1 MTARAGVFAA
11 IAFLL
16 MGDAASAH
24 SVLGITGFAGGLL
37 HPLLV
42 PAHVASIVALALLA
56 GQQRWL
62 RGAPV
67 VFAIGLVLGLGAI
80 ALAYVPTFAEAA
92 SLLLAAVMGALVAL
106 ARPLP
111 MMGGGMLAAATGLA
125 IGLDSP
131 PEAISIS
138 KANLALLGTA
148 LCAPTVLVALAWFAS
163 MLHRDWQRIGMRIA
177 GSWIAASAIMVLAL
191 RLAGG

>member
-1 MTARAGVFAA
+1 MTARVLAFAA
-11 IAFLL
+11 GAFAL
-16 MGDAASAH
+16 MVDHAWAH

-42 PAHVASIVALALLA
+42 PTHACSIVALALLA
-56 GQQRWL
+56 GQQRRL
-62 RGAPV
+62 RSLPIIYG
-67 VFAIGLVLGLGAI
+67 IGLVAGLGAI
-80 ALAYVPTFAEAA
+80 ALAYVPTFAEPAILSFA
-92 SLLLAAVMGALVAL
+92 TMTGVMVAL

-111 MMGGGMLAAATGLA
+111 MIWGGALALATGLA
-125 IGLDSP
+125 VGLDSP

-138 KANLALLGTA
+138 EANLTLLGTA
-148 LCAPTVLVALAWFAS
+148 LCATAVLIALAWFTS
-163 MLHRDWQRIGMRIA
+163 QLHRNWQRIGVRIA